1 MPRTVET
8 PTDIQSCGAGK
19 GLCWEVSLPR
29 ATGCRPPR
37 ARFLQ
42 TKGLG
47 HHRIVTNAD
56 VITEALG
63 FLEQAGQLDS
73 DVPERLDLGA

>member
-1 MPRTVET
+1 
-8 PTDIQSCGAGK
+8 
-19 GLCWEVSLPR
+19 
-29 ATGCRPPR
+29 
-37 ARFLQ
+37 LQ

>member
-8 PTDIQSCGAGK
+8 PTDNSELRRREGALLGRQLAQ
-19 GLCWEVSLPR
+19 GNGVPAAE
-29 ATGCRPPR
+29 

-47 HHRIVTNAD
+47 HHRIVTNAG

-63 FLEQAGQLDS
+63 FLEQADLLDS